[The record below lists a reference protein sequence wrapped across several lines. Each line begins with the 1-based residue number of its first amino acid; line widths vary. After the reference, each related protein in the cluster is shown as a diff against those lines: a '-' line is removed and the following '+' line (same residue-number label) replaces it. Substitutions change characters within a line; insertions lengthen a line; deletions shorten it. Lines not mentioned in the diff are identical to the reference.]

1 MSTPPPLRYQH
12 GTDPQFAQRAADTFS
27 LEDFDSA
34 LMLSGPCPR
43 CGQEMDFMLVK
54 ELFRDGT
61 GEGDGTGADP
71 VPGRPVV
78 MYCTAE
84 AVYDGAPDGTS
95 GCGAFWSLTL
105 PAGAGG

>member
-1 MSTPPPLRYQH
+1 MSTPPSLRYQH
-12 GTDPQFAQRAADTFS
+12 GTDLEFAQRAAATFA
-27 LEDFDSA
+27 LEDFGSA
-34 LMLSGPCPR
+34 LVLSGPCPR

-61 GEGDGTGADP
+61 GADP
-71 VPGRPVV
+71 APGRPVV
-78 MYCTAE
+78 MFCTAE
-84 AVYDGAPDGTS
+84 AVYEGSPDGTS